1 MSTVIPIISLVQR
14 AMPKRNDLTINFW
27 TLKKSNESTTTS
39 ATMKQTTRVVAEM
52 EPNCNNAHS

>member
-1 MSTVIPIISLVQR
+1 MLTVIPIISLVQR

>member
-14 AMPKRNDLTINFW
+14 AVPKRNDLTINFW